1 MNKVFFLLPLAA
13 LVSACGS
20 NEPSKDA
27 NAPPAATD
35 LKAAS
40 VAAASSVPTENP
52 EPTPAVTQILK
63 GNWVPIN
70 DTCTP
75 KGGVSETA
83 LWFSPADQYSGETI
97 SGAGWTCTFPRKGIV
112 SGQQFSGVVSCGFG
126 EGSEGNPRLSVSIG
140 ADSNLNVKRQSTEDT
155 GIDGGGEIQGFSG
168 VYKKCSQSLSS
179 PY

>member
-1 MNKVFFLLPLAA
+1 MNKAYFMLSLVA
-13 LVSACGS
+13 LISACGS
-20 NEPSKDA
+20 NESSKDTI
-27 NAPPAATD
+27 PTPTATD
-35 LKAAS
+35 VKVAPA
-40 VAAASSVPTENP
+40 AAASSAPTEVAS
-52 EPTPAVTQILK
+52 PAVTQTLK
-63 GNWVPIN
+63 GNWVPVN

-126 EGSEGNPRLSVSIG
+126 EGVEGNPKLSASIAEDG
-140 ADSNLNVKRQSTEDT
+140 QLHVKRQTAEDI
-155 GIDGGGEIQGFSG
+155 GVDGGGEVQGFSG
-168 VYKKCSQSLSS
+168 NYKKCSQSLSS